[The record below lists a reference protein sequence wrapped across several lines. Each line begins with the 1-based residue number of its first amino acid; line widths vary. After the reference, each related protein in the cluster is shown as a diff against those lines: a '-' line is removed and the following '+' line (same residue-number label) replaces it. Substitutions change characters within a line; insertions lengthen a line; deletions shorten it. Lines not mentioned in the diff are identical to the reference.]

1 MIQRAARF
9 VFRPVKA
16 ALEGG
21 AYFIR
26 CFSVA
31 WKQTHACRDCGEF
44 GLGHMLDN
52 DVWASLLT
60 DEERQE
66 HPSGG
71 PNDPTKPS
79 LLLCLQCCEVRLGRP
94 ITSDDLAAV
103 PINRP
108 LNYVFDN
115 ARDAST

>member
-1 MIQRAARF
+1 MIRRAARIAF
-9 VFRPVKA
+9 SPAIVVWKMG
-16 ALEGG
+16 E
-21 AYFIR
+21 YFIR
-26 CFSVA
+26 SFAVA
-31 WKQTHACRDCGEF
+31 YERTSDCRDCGEF

-94 ITSDDLAAV
+94 VTSDDLAEV

-108 LNYVFDN
+108 LNYVFGQG
-115 ARDAST
+115 RIGP

>member
-1 MIQRAARF
+1 MIRRAAR
-9 VFRPVKA
+9 VAFRPVKD
-16 ALEGG
+16 
-21 AYFIR
+21 FIR
-26 CFSVA
+26 GFVVA
-31 WKQTHACRDCGEF
+31 WNRTAACRDCGEY

-52 DVWASLLT
+52 EVWSSLLT

-79 LLLCLQCCEVRLGRP
+79 LLLCLHCCEVRLGRP
-94 ITSDDLAAV
+94 VMSDDLAAV

-108 LNYVFDN
+108 LKYAFRQ
-115 ARDAST
+115 AEPEREETHEP